1 MKYSDFM
8 VWADD
13 LIQIYL
19 RCGPRPFTHAEI
31 SDITHRGTMNR
42 YAERGYFVRVRNS
55 EGSPL
60 KKGVRGRANVWRF
73 HDRIAWKCQSVI
85 AEHERLEADLGWN
98 RDLPDVLWR
107 SPEWRSG
114 GEDLEERS

>member
-31 SDITHRGTMNR
+31 SDITHRGT
-42 YAERGYFVRVRNS
+42 
-55 EGSPL
+55 
-60 KKGVRGRANVWRF
+60 
-73 HDRIAWKCQSVI
+73 